1 MKTNE
6 IEAYF
11 YDETEGLEI
20 SNNSLIEAKHSYL
33 WTIKCYLIETKQ
45 NIRFYLFDGDTLPV
59 NLYPIRESQSLDEYY
74 YLHIGLM
81 TELCS
86 RSVAD
91 NFIVD
96 FLDNYSI
103 FPILDRR
110 IAEISADITLK
121 KMPVNYLA

>member
-20 SNNSLIEAKHSYL
+20 SNISLIETKHSYL

-59 NLYPIRESQSLDEYY
+59 NL
-74 YLHIGLM
+74 
-81 TELCS
+81 
-86 RSVAD
+86 
-91 NFIVD
+91 
-96 FLDNYSI
+96 
-103 FPILDRR
+103 
-110 IAEISADITLK
+110 
-121 KMPVNYLA
+121 